1 MWVCQ
6 VLKQQTPPE
15 KKKGW
20 GLLLQLHQ
28 DLLRYLMHRG
38 RST

>member
-15 KKKGW
+15 KKKGV
-20 GLLLQLHQ
+20 GSIVTTAS
-28 DLLRYLMHRG
+28 G
-38 RST
+38 SFGGT